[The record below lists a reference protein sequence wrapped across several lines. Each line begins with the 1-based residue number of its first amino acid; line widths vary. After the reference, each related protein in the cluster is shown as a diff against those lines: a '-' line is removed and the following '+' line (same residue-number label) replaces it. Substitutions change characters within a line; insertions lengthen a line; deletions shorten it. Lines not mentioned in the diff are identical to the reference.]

1 MPNEAG
7 WPSTRKAYSG
17 SPPSKSGPSCGI
29 RLSGPTSSP
38 RPPRIAREL
47 VRGRR
52 QVIPMIKIAFPVIF
66 QGFTGFTCLL
76 NMGNDEEL
84 APAFDE
90 RILRTLETATLSLW
104 RERSN
109 LSSRSI
115 FSYLGYRYCGW
126 ELGWGG
132 GQCVAQTD
140 QIKLHRRGAESTC
153 EAISKPH
160 VRVLFARCNS
170 SHVLA
175 ICELL
180 NGWWPGTESNRRRR
194 PFQGRALPT
203 ELPGQREQK
212 EA

>member
-115 FSYLGYRYCGW
+115 FSYLGYRYCGCGSLVG
-126 ELGWGG
+126 EAANALR
-132 GQCVAQTD
+132 
-140 QIKLHRRGAESTC
+140 KLTKLNYTGAERSQR
-153 EAISKPH
+153 AK
-160 VRVLFARCNS
+160 LFRNLMFAYCS
-170 SHVLA
+170 PDVILHMFWLSVS
-175 ICELL
+175 C
-180 NGWWPGTESNRRRR
+180 
-194 PFQGRALPT
+194 
-203 ELPGQREQK
+203 
-212 EA
+212 